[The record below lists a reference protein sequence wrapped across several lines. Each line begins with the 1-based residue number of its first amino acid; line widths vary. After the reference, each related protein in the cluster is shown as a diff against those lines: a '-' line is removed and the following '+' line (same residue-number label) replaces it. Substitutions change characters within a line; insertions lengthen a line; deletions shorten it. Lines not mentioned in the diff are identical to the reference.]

1 MTPKNRDFHENLTFL
16 DNRRDSSRKPIGCPE
31 NIQESVRISRSDFLT
46 INLHSEILKISRF
59 VDGLMVV
66 FDAFS

>member
-16 DNRRDSSRKPIGCPE
+16 ENRRDASRKPLGCPE

-46 INLHSEILKISRF
+46 INLHPKILKISIF
-59 VDGLMVV
+59 LDGVMVV
-66 FDAFS
+66 VDALS